1 MNKKEV
7 NKKNDLIVK
16 IVLIIIII
24 ILLLHNCCIIS
35 KEKKNNKKTPTG
47 NVDIIEIICDKE
59 DTCEIND
66 NNSTDQKITNNNND
80 NIIRPDN
87 ITPRN
92 NTTTNNNKNNN
103 DNNKNNNDSNEN
115 NNNDNNEET
124 KPEEDIKDLIVYDK
138 NITWHGETPANIF
151 TNSMYELKDRIMPEA
166 SNTYQFVVKNGTEYK
181 LKYNIEFTEN
191 NPYFI
196 NMKYKLK
203 KNNAYIIDHYVTA
216 SELNVT
222 DILLNAKANDTY
234 YLEWKWISSDNDT
247 EIGANHDSKYG
258 LKINIEAES
267 TND

>member
-7 NKKNDLIVK
+7 NKKNDSIIK
-16 IVLIIIII
+16 IILIIIII

-103 DNNKNNNDSNEN
+103 DSNEN
-115 NNNDNNEET
+115 NNNNDNSEET
-124 KPEEDIKDLIVYDK
+124 EPEEDIKDLIVYDK

-203 KNNAYIIDHYVTA
+203 KNNTYIIDHYVSA
-216 SELNVT
+216 NDLNVANA
-222 DILLNAKANDTY
+222 LLNAKTNDTY

-247 EIGANHDSKYG
+247 EIGANSNSKYG
-258 LKINIEAES
+258 LRIDIEAES

>member
-7 NKKNDLIVK
+7 NKKNDSIIK
-16 IVLIIIII
+16 IILIIIII

-35 KEKKNNKKTPTG
+35 KEKKNNKKIPTG
-47 NVDIIEIICDKE
+47 NVDIIDIICDKE
-59 DTCEIND
+59 DTCEIID
-66 NNSTDQKITNNNND
+66 NNNTNQKIIDSNKD

-87 ITPRN
+87 ITPGN
-92 NTTTNNNKNNN
+92 NTTTN
-103 DNNKNNNDSNEN
+103 NNKNNNDSNEN
-115 NNNDNNEET
+115 NNNNDNNEET
-124 KPEEDIKDLIVYDK
+124 EPEEDIKDLIVYDK

-203 KNNAYIIDHYVTA
+203 KNNTYIIDHYVSA
-216 SELNVT
+216 NELNVANA
-222 DILLNAKANDTY
+222 LLNAKTNDTY

-247 EIGANHDSKYG
+247 AIGTTPDAKYN
-258 LKINIEAES
+258 LKIYVEAES
-267 TND
+267 IDG